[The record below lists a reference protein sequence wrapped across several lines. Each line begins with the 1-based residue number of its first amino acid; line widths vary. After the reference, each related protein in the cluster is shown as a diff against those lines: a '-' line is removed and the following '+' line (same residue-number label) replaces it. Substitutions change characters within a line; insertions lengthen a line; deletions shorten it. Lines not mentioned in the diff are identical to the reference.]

1 MATYN
6 TSVIGLPL
14 VPTVPATP
22 TSNPTAVPNAAPPIT
37 TNHQSK
43 SVYMPRWEWP
53 ICEGCGNKEH
63 RGDCWAQCW
72 QCHRRHQAGQCP
84 PSKKGSQGTAAAP
97 PVPLLPGV
105 FLLAQNNFN
114 IFMAPGS
121 SGSDLGQA
129 ITAAIRLASSSNR
142 IVDTHRG
149 SRRRGRRGRRGGR
162 GQKSQI
168 STPDAIAA
176 AVSGNTCQDPAAGE
190 QVERGDAEM
199 RDDGAAGK

>member
-1 MATYN
+1 M
-6 TSVIGLPL
+6 
-14 VPTVPATP
+14 VPE
-22 TSNPTAVPNAAPPIT
+22 AAPPVT

-43 SVYMPRWEWP
+43 GVYIPRWEWP
-53 ICEGCGNKEH
+53 ICERCSNKEH
-63 RGDCWAQCW
+63 RGDCWIQCW
-72 QCHRRHQAGQCP
+72 QCHRRHRAGQCP
-84 PSKKGSQGTAAAP
+84 PSKKGSRGTAAAA

-121 SGSDLGQA
+121 SASDLAQA
-129 ITAAIRLASSSNR
+129 ITAAIRLASPSNR
-142 IVDTHRG
+142 IVSTLRG

-176 AVSGNTCQDPAAGE
+176 ATVAVTSTTTSQDLAAGE
-190 QVERGDAEM
+190 QAEVGDAEM